1 MWRSMLS
8 LRKKHGV
15 GQHFVLGARHENL
28 DSAGDVL
35 DAPTAQV
42 YRQSCAFVFKHTHRF
57 PHAAS
62 RRIAH
67 WIKAIVSITCEAVKA
82 AKTGGI

>member
-1 MWRSMLS
+1 MEVHALSARSMASASILCWERDTRIS
-8 LRKKHGV
+8 TRPEMYLTRPLRKSTDNH
-15 GQHFVLGARHENL
+15 ARSSL
-28 DSAGDVL
+28 
-35 DAPTAQV
+35 
-42 YRQSCAFVFKHTHRF
+42 KHTHRF